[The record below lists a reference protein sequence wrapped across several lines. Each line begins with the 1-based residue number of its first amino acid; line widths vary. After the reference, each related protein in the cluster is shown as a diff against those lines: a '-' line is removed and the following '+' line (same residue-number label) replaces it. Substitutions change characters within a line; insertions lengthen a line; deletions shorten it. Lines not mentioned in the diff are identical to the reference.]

1 MKIPKVLVIAGSD
14 SCGGAGIQADIK
26 AIAFNHAH
34 PSTIITC
41 LTAQNTSGVLSILE
55 TPLSFIQQQFDAL
68 NQDIKFDA
76 IKIGMLS
83 SLEIAELVYKNLL
96 KFVDQKIPIIL
107 DPVMIATSKDRLLK
121 DNAIDFLKNKLSS
134 LSTIITP
141 NIDEAEILSDL
152 KIKNVD
158 DMIEAGKKIRQ
169 LNSQS
174 VLIKGGHLFV
184 DINQNLQANFNE
196 DLSRDILKNL
206 DINSNKDLAKN
217 LQTNSN
223 IDNYKN
229 PERNA
234 KNFSEN
240 LKDFTENFSSNQD
253 HDHHKIYNILIDQ
266 ADQVH
271 FIVNDRLNLGNI
283 HGTGCSLASAIS
295 ANIAKQINLVDAC
308 KLANQFV
315 FQAIL
320 NCKKIG
326 KGSLV
331 LGY

>member
-1 MKIPKVLVIAGSD
+1 MKIAKVLVIAGSD

-26 AIAFNHAH
+26 AIALNHVH

-41 LTAQNTSGVLSILE
+41 LTAQNTSQVSAILE
-55 TPLSFIQQQFDAL
+55 TPLNFIQQQFDAL
-68 NQDIKFDA
+68 NQDIEFNA
-76 IKIGMLS
+76 VKIGMLS

-96 KFVDQKIPIIL
+96 KFVEQKIPIIL

-121 DNAIDFLKNKLSS
+121 ENAIEFLKNKLSS

-141 NIDEAEILSDL
+141 NIDEAEILSEM

-169 LNSQS
+169 LNAKS
-174 VLIKGGHLFV
+174 VLIKGGHLEV
-184 DINQNLQANFNE
+184 NLEGDLARSLEVNLNNDLAENLQ
-196 DLSRDILKNL
+196 K
-206 DINSNKDLAKN
+206 
-217 LQTNSN
+217 NSN
-223 IDNYKN
+223 IDHSINLEKN
-229 PERNA
+229 S
-234 KNFSEN
+234 KNFTKNSA
-240 LKDFTENFSSNQD
+240 SNQD
-253 HDHHKIYNILIDQ
+253 FDHHKIYNILIDQ

-271 FIVNDRLNLGNI
+271 VITNDRLDLGNI
-283 HGTGCSLASAIS
+283 HGTGCSLASTIS
-295 ANIAKQINLVDAC
+295 ANIAKQINIVDAC

-320 NCKKIG
+320 NSQKIG

>member
-1 MKIPKVLVIAGSD
+1 MKIAKVLVIAGSD

-26 AIAFNHAH
+26 AIAFNHVH

-41 LTAQNTSGVLSILE
+41 LTAQNTSQVSAILE
-55 TPLSFIQQQFDAL
+55 TPLNFIQQQFDAL
-68 NQDIKFDA
+68 NQDIEFNA
-76 IKIGMLS
+76 VKIGMLS

-96 KFVDQKIPIIL
+96 KFVEQKIPIIL

-121 DNAIDFLKNKLSS
+121 DNAIEFLKNKLSS

-141 NIDEAEILSDL
+141 NIDEAEILSEM
-152 KIKNVD
+152 KIKNIH

-169 LNSQS
+169 LNSKS
-174 VLIKGGHLFV
+174 VLIKGGHLEV
-184 DINQNLQANFNE
+184 NLE
-196 DLSRDILKNL
+196 G
-206 DINSNKDLAKN
+206 DLARSLEVN
-217 LQTNSN
+217 LLS
-223 IDNYKN
+223 DLK
-229 PERNA
+229 E
-234 KNFSEN
+234 NFSEN
-240 LKDFTENFSSNQD
+240 LDKKSENSSKNSKNFIENSLPNQD
-253 HDHHKIYNILIDQ
+253 FDHHKIYNILIDQ

-271 FIVNDRLNLGNI
+271 IITNDRLDLGNI

-295 ANIAKQINLVDAC
+295 ANIAKQINIVDAC

-320 NCKKIG
+320 NSQKIG